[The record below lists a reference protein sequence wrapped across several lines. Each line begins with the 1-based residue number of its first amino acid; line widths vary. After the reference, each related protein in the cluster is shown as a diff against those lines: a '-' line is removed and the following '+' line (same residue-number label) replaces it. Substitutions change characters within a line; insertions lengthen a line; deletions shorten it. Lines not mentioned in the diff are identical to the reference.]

1 VIQPLKLYSDV
12 CCSKR
17 LPLDLLALYKP
28 QYPDL
33 EARHLLEGH
42 KTDAADSDWL
52 APLRDKGWIVIT
64 CDHGKDKKK
73 ERLPLIC
80 RAWKITH
87 IALSPTLLRKGPTH
101 QKNAIVSVW
110 EEIFDLDKYPAGTQV
125 VLGENGTAR
134 SGATRF
140 ALRPKLEAGRD

>member
-1 VIQPLKLYSDV
+1 MFVAANGCRLTFWHSTSRSIPIWKRGTSWRATKRMPPIQIGWHP
-12 CCSKR
+12 C
-17 LPLDLLALYKP
+17 
-28 QYPDL
+28 
-33 EARHLLEGH
+33 
-42 KTDAADSDWL
+42 
-52 APLRDKGWIVIT
+52 DKGWIVIT

-80 RAWKITH
+80 KAWKITH